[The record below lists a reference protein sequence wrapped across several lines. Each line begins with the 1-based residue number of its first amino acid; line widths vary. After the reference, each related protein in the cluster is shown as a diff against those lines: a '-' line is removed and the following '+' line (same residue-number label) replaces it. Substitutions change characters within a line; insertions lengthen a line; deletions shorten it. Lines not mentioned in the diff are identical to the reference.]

1 MKPLACPRG
10 VFALVIASTI
20 VLVGCTAP
28 ERTQYRIDHLES
40 LVAEF
45 DADSVAEVLCE
56 YDAGKAG
63 ALTQLNH
70 SWVLSGA
77 TSFDLVDQ
85 RLVHLQYG
93 VRRSPG
99 ALSADR
105 EGAYAAAYLIE
116 EPGAQPELEAALH
129 ERGCEIP
136 ADGAVVVTI
145 AEDGTSDADTRH
157 GE

>member
-1 MKPLACPRG
+1 MKPLARPRG
-10 VFALVIASTI
+10 VVALAIVSMI

-28 ERTQYRIDHLES
+28 ERTQFRVDRLEEF
-40 LVAEF
+40 VAEF

-56 YDAGKAG
+56 YDGGEAG

-77 TSFDLVDQ
+77 TAFELVDQ
-85 RLVHLQYG
+85 RLAELQYD

-99 ALSADR
+99 ALSALR
-105 EGAYAAAYLIE
+105 GGAYAAAYLIE
-116 EPGAQPELEAALH
+116 DPGTQPELESALQ

-136 ADGAVVVTI
+136 ADGAVLVTI
-145 AEDGTSDADTRH
+145 AEDGTSDVGPSQT
-157 GE
+157 E